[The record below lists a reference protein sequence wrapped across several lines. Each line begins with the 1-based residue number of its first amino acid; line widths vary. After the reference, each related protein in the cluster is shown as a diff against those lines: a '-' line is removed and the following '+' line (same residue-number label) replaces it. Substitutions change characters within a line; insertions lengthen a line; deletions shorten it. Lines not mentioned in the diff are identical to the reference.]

1 MKMTYVSP
9 SGQKVQASDDKNT
22 APVVDVSNN
31 SVKTPP
37 QSTANSNSIASP
49 NTGFFY
55 GSSKINLEYDLSRA
69 DEFRKF
75 IEVETLKII
84 KKLAEEGKAT
94 KERIQEIARRT
105 LELIKPG
112 MSLEELYRN
121 AVKLDDNFSE
131 LAPVVYVVMKF
142 YEEKYE
148 KKALEEVTRLV
159 RQRQFDQAGEMV
171 KKVLQFKIGDG

>member
-1 MKMTYVSP
+1 MKMTYVSS
-9 SGQKVQASDDKNT
+9 SGQRVQASDDKNT
-22 APVVDVSNN
+22 APVVNVSNN
-31 SVKTPP
+31 TVKTQS
-37 QSTANSNSIASP
+37 QSTFNSNFTALP
-49 NTGFFY
+49 ETGFFY
-55 GSSKINLEYDLSRA
+55 GASKINLEYDLSRA

-84 KKLAEEGKAT
+84 KKLAEEGKTT

-105 LELIKPG
+105 IELIKPG
-112 MSLEELYRN
+112 MSLEELYQN

-159 RQRQFDQAGEMV
+159 RQRQFERAGEMV
-171 KKVLQFKIGDG
+171 KKVLQFKIGNG